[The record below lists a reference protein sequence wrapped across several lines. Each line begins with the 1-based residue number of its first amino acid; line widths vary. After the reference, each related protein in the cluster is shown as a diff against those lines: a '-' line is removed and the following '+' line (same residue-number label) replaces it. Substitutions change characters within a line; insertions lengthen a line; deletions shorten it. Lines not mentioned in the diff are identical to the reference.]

1 MQFFGRIFS
10 RRRRYTDLSVSIHE
24 HLQEQVEELMDGGME
39 RGEAE
44 RTARRRF
51 GNLALTEERS
61 RQMWQFQTLES
72 SLADLSFALRQLRKQ
87 RGMTAVI
94 LLTLALSVGAATAV
108 FSVAYAVL
116 VDPFPYKD
124 VRTLVTPKLCAPEQ
138 AHCFWDTYTPAQFVQ
153 IEQNTTFF
161 AGVTAST
168 VGNVTITGEDE
179 AQQIRGNYI
188 SPNTFDV
195 LGVRPLLGRSPMRD
209 DTAPG
214 HEPVALLSNR
224 YWLSHFGGSSSVLGR
239 NVTVDGVTRTIIG
252 VMPQRFLWRG
262 ADVYLPTWITPDLQI
277 DGHPNFTLVGR
288 LKSGVTE
295 AQAAQQLQ
303 PIFNDFVHQD
313 PHRFPQNLRVGL
325 MSFDQ
330 MFQSGLTGTLEL
342 LIGAVFVLL
351 LIGCANV
358 SSLLLANA
366 VKREHEFVVRSALGS
381 SRVRLVRQVMIESIL
396 LGLLSVPFSL
406 AFAYAGLQAMLRLV
420 PSDTIPDEALVTLNV
435 PVLLASLG
443 IGLLAVIVA
452 GMSPAWH
459 SAAPRLSGIL
469 SGMRMTGDRIHRRF
483 LNGFVVAEI
492 ALSLALMSLAGLMMR
507 SMISVERVPIL
518 FPPDHT
524 LMMRIPLTPKRYPK
538 PEDKV
543 RFFRQLLDRVSHVP
557 GVSAVT
563 VDAELPFLWGFGSQI
578 QVNGKPLSR
587 HDYSNVHMVDPAYA
601 SMAGVTLQQ
610 GHFIDEREISTASPD
625 AVVTEDFAK
634 RFFPEGNVLGQ
645 TFRLVDS
652 GLFGKDDAAGHSVT
666 IVGVTNSLPMYPGY
680 QEKYPD
686 LFLPYT
692 AAPVMDAVVI
702 TTRLPAEA
710 LVQPVRR
717 IVTEIDKDQPVT
729 DFMPLRQLLNQ
740 YGYAGPR
747 FALTL
752 FGTFAA
758 AALLL
763 SLIGIYGV
771 FSFATSRRTQEIGIR
786 IALGAGRHEVIW
798 MVLRQAGALALIGI
812 GVGLPLAFVAAR
824 LAKSEL
830 FQTSQYDPLT
840 FLFVVCALLLLA
852 VAGTWL
858 PARRA
863 ANVDPMEALRSK

>member
-1 MQFFGRIFS
+1 
-10 RRRRYTDLSVSIHE
+10 
-24 HLQEQVEELMDGGME
+24 
-39 RGEAE
+39 
-44 RTARRRF
+44 
-51 GNLALTEERS
+51 
-61 RQMWQFQTLES
+61 MWQSQSLES

-94 LLTLALSVGAATAV
+94 ILTLALSVGAATAV

-124 VRTLVTPKLCAPEQ
+124 VRTLVTPKLCSPEQ
-138 AHCFWDTYTPAQFVQ
+138 AHCSWDTYTPAQFFE

-161 AGVTAST
+161 EGITAST
-168 VGNVTITGEDE
+168 VGNVTITGEGE

-188 SPNTFDV
+188 TTNTFDV
-195 LGVRPLLGRSPMRD
+195 LAVRPLLGRSPVRD
-209 DTAPG
+209 DALPG

-239 NVTVDGVTRTIIG
+239 SVNVDGVTRTIIG
-252 VMPQRFLWRG
+252 VMPRRFLWRG
-262 ADVYLPTWITPDLQI
+262 ADVYLPIRITPSLQI
-277 DGHPNFTLVGR
+277 EGHSNFTLVGR

-295 AQAAQQLQ
+295 VQAAQQLQ
-303 PIFNDFVHQD
+303 PIFDDFIHQD
-313 PHRFPQNLRVGL
+313 PHRFPKNLQVGV
-325 MSFDQ
+325 MSLGE
-330 MFQSGLTGTLEL
+330 MFQSGLKGTLEL
-342 LIGAVFVLL
+342 LVGAVLL
-351 LIGCANV
+351 LVLIGCANV

-366 VKREHEFVVRSALGS
+366 VKREHEFIVRSALGS

-406 AFAYAGLQAMLRLV
+406 AFAYTGLQGMLRLV
-420 PSDTIPDEALVTLNV
+420 PSDTIPDEALITLNV
-435 PVLLASLG
+435 PVLLASIG
-443 IGLLAVIVA
+443 IGLLAVIVG

-459 SAAPRLSGIL
+459 SATPRLSGIL
-469 SGMRMTGDRIHRRF
+469 SGTRMTSDRTHRTL

-518 FPPDHT
+518 FPPDKT

-538 PEDKV
+538 PEDKI
-543 RFFRQLLDRVSHVP
+543 RFFRQLMDQVSHVP

-563 VDAELPFLWGFGSQI
+563 VDSELPFLWGYGSQI

-601 SMAGVTLQQ
+601 SMAGLTVRQ
-610 GHFIDEREISTASPD
+610 GHFIDQREVSTSSPD
-625 AVVTEDFAK
+625 AVVSEDFAK
-634 RFFPEGNVLGQ
+634 RFFPDGNVLGQ

-652 GLFGKDDAAGHSVT
+652 GLFGKDDAADHSVT

-692 AAPVMDAVVI
+692 VAPVMDAVVI
-702 TTRLPAEA
+702 STRLPADA
-710 LVQPVRR
+710 LLQPVRR

-729 DFMPLRQLLNQ
+729 DFMPLRQLLNR

-786 IALGAGRHEVIW
+786 IALGAGRRAVIW
-798 MVLRQAGALALIGI
+798 MVLRQAGVLALLGI

-824 LAKSEL
+824 LARSEL
-830 FQTSQYDPLT
+830 FETSQYDPLT

-863 ANVDPMEALRSK
+863 ADIDPMKALRSE

>member
-1 MQFFGRIFS
+1 MRIFGRIFS
-10 RRRRYTDLSVSIHE
+10 RQRRYTDLSVSIHE
-24 HLQEQVEELMDGGME
+24 HLEEKIEELMDGGME
-39 RGEAE
+39 RKEAE

-51 GNLALTEERS
+51 GNLALTEESS
-61 RQMWQFQTLES
+61 RQMWQFQTIES
-72 SLADLSFALRQLRKQ
+72 SVADVLFALRQLRKQ
-87 RGMTAVI
+87 RGMTATI
-94 LLTLALSVGAATAV
+94 LLTLALSVGATTAV

-124 VRTLVTPKLCAPEQ
+124 VRTLVTPKLCSPEQ
-138 AHCFWDTYTPAQFVQ
+138 ARCYWDTYTPAQFVE
-153 IEQNTTFF
+153 IERNTTFF
-161 AGVTAST
+161 DGVTAST
-168 VGNVTITGEDE
+168 VGNVTVTGEGE

-188 SPNTFDV
+188 STNTFQV
-195 LGVRPLLGRSPMRD
+195 LGVRPLLGRSPVGD
-209 DTAPG
+209 DALPS
-214 HEPVALLSNR
+214 HEPVALLSHR
-224 YWLSHFGGSSSVLGR
+224 YWLSHFGGSSSALGR
-239 NVTVDGVTRTIIG
+239 SVTVDGVARTIIG
-252 VMPQRFLWRG
+252 VMPGRFLWRG
-262 ADVYLPTWITPDLQI
+262 ADLYLPTTITPGLQI
-277 DGHPNFTLVGR
+277 EGHTNFTLVGR
-288 LKSGVTE
+288 LKAGATE
-295 AQAAQQLQ
+295 AQAAQQMQ
-303 PIFNDFVHQD
+303 PIFDDFVRQD
-313 PHRFPQNLRVGL
+313 PHRFPKQLRVGL

-342 LIGAVFVLL
+342 LVGAVLVLM

-366 VKREHEFVVRSALGS
+366 VKREHEFIVRSALGS
-381 SRVRLVRQVMIESIL
+381 SRVRVVRQVMIESVL

-406 AFAYAGLQAMLRLV
+406 TFAYTGLQAMLRLV
-420 PSDTIPDEALVTLNV
+420 PTNTIPDEALITLNV
-435 PVLLASLG
+435 PVLLAS
-443 IGLLAVIVA
+443 IAMGLLAVIVA

-459 SAAPRLSGIL
+459 SATPRLSGIL
-469 SGMRMTGDRIHRRF
+469 SGTRMTSDRTHRRL

-507 SMISVERVPIL
+507 SMFSVKRVPIL
-518 FPPDHT
+518 FPPDQT

-543 RFFRQLLDRVSHVP
+543 RFFRELLDRVSHVP
-557 GVSAVT
+557 GVSAAT
-563 VDAELPFLWGFGSQI
+563 VDSELPFLWGDGSGI
-578 QVNGKPLSR
+578 QVHGKPLSR
-587 HDYSNVHMVDPAYA
+587 LDYSNVHMVDPAYA
-601 SMAGVTLQQ
+601 AMAGLTLLQ

-625 AVVTEDFAK
+625 VVITEDFAK
-634 RFFPEGNVLGQ
+634 RFFPDGNVLGQ

-652 GLFGKDDAAGHSVT
+652 GLFGKDDTADHTVT
-666 IVGVTNSLPMYPGY
+666 VVGVTNSLPLYPGY
-680 QEKYPD
+680 REKYPD

-692 AAPVMDAVVI
+692 VAPAMEAVVI
-702 TTRLPAEA
+702 TTRLPADA

-729 DFMPLRQLLNQ
+729 DFMTLRELLNR

-752 FGTFAA
+752 FGTFAG

-771 FSFATSRRTQEIGIR
+771 FSFATSRRTQEIGVR
-786 IALGAGRHEVIW
+786 MALGAGRRQVIW
-798 MVLRQAGALALIGI
+798 MVLRQAGVLALVGI
-812 GVGLPLAFVAAR
+812 GAGLPLAFVAAR

-830 FQTSQYDPLT
+830 FETSQYDPLT
-840 FLFVVCALLLLA
+840 FLSVVCALLLLA

-863 ANVDPMEALRSK
+863 ANVNPMEALRSE